1 MFKPLF
7 KYTGGKYEEYKKINN
22 FLPKTINN
30 YYEPFFGS
38 GGVFFQLQNENKI
51 KGGSFINDYSTSLM
65 DFYSSV
71 THDGFAT
78 ELSRLS
84 NKWNEIRNFADAF
97 AAKYGQ
103 DFFECI
109 TINKDKAND
118 FLDDEK
124 LKFLNDN
131 IINLE
136 KNFNFHDF
144 SLVNRII
151 VSLNDKCS
159 RFRKKAFL

>member
-51 KGGSFINDYSTSLM
+51 KGNSFVNDYSKSLM

-71 THDGFAT
+71 THDSFAA

-84 NKWNEIRNFADAF
+84 NKWSDIRNFADAF
-97 AAKYGQ
+97 AKNM
-103 DFFECI
+103 DR
-109 TINKDKAND
+109 T
-118 FLDDEK
+118 FLT
-124 LKFLNDN
+124 
-131 IINLE
+131 
-136 KNFNFHDF
+136 
-144 SLVNRII
+144 
-151 VSLNDKCS
+151 
-159 RFRKKAFL
+159 A